1 MPVQTPMKPSMKET
15 FSRFAVLAWALS
27 ASINPVWAADAAPA
41 GVSHLCQPAE
51 TVVFA
56 CAVKGQRTVS
66 VCASKPL
73 STTKG
78 LLQYR
83 FGNAKQADMV
93 LPKNAD
99 SSPDWQQVASRS
111 LMFSGGGGAYLR
123 FNNQT
128 YAYVV
133 YTATGRGWGEKTGLF
148 VLKDGQTVSKLP
160 CTGKQ
165 ISIGRGAV

>member
-1 MPVQTPMKPSMKET
+1 
-15 FSRFAVLAWALS
+15 
-27 ASINPVWAADAAPA
+27 
-41 GVSHLCQPAE
+41 
-51 TVVFA
+51 
-56 CAVKGQRTVS
+56 
-66 VCASKPL
+66 
-73 STTKG
+73 
-78 LLQYR
+78 
-83 FGNAKQADMV
+83 MV

-99 SSPDWQQVASRS
+99 SSPDWRSQVASRS

-160 CTGKQ
+160 CTGKHESQ
-165 ISIGRGAV
+165 LGVELFEQAGIAQDADELELP